1 MQVESQHLT
10 ACLARLWPECPL
22 SLAPGPRRL
31 VLDSRALAAG
41 DVFVALPGVQRDG
54 REHIPAALAAG
65 AALVLCHQPE
75 AGADMTPPEDPRV
88 VSLPGLKARQGE
100 LGRALFRVPAELP
113 LIGVTGTNGKSSVT
127 HYVAL
132 LSEALGTPC
141 GMIGTLGYGRP
152 GALHDAGQTTPG
164 PLALQAQ
171 LGELVAAG
179 AQRVAMEVSSH
190 ALAQDRLQDTRV
202 TAAAFTNLSRD
213 HLDYH
218 GSMAAY
224 AAAKARLFRRPELAL
239 AVVNADDPLA
249 RLMLAGVPKQ
259 GAVRVLA
266 TGRDEA
272 TTLRVLDWQP
282 HPRGQRALVAGPE
295 GEFALELP
303 LMGRFNLDNVLQAM
317 ALLYGL
323 GESLSALS
331 EAAGQLAPVPG
342 RMQLL
347 RRPGRPGVVVDYAHT
362 PDALD
367 NALQALGDHL
377 GGQGRLWC
385 LFGCGGD
392 RDPGKRALMGAA
404 AAARADRLVITDDN
418 PRGEAPAAI
427 RAAIREGLAGVA
439 DERIYE
445 VAGRAAAIAWV
456 IAQAAPEDVILL
468 AGKGHETYQEIAGVK
483 HPFCDREA
491 AEAAL
496 EARP

>member
-1 MQVESQHLT
+1 MQVESQHLG
-10 ACLARLWPECPL
+10 ACLARLWPDCHPTL
-22 SLAPGPRRL
+22 PAGPRRL
-31 VLDSRALAAG
+31 VLDSRTLSEG
-41 DVFVALPGVQRDG
+41 DVFLALPGVQQDG
-54 REHIPAALAAG
+54 REHIAAALAAG

-75 AGADMTPPEDPRV
+75 SGADMTPPEDARV
-88 VSLPGLKARQGE
+88 WCLPGLKERQGE
-100 LGRALFRVPAELP
+100 LGRALFRVPVELP

-141 GMIGTLGYGRP
+141 GMIGTLGHGRP
-152 GALHDAGQTTPG
+152 GRLAEGEQTTPG

-171 LGELVAAG
+171 LGELVAQG
-179 AQRVAMEVSSH
+179 ARRVVMEVSSH
-190 ALAQDRLQDTRV
+190 ALEQDRLQDTRV
-202 TAAAFTNLSRD
+202 TAAGFTNLSRD

-224 AAAKARLFRRPELAL
+224 AAAKARLFRRPELEL
-239 AVVNADDPLA
+239 VVVNGDDPLA

-272 TTLRVLDWQP
+272 TTLRVLDWWP
-282 HPRGQRALVAGPE
+282 HARGQRALVAGPE

-303 LMGRFNLDNVLQAM
+303 LMGRFNLDNVLLAM
-317 ALLYGL
+317 ALLHGL
-323 GESLSALS
+323 GESLSALV
-331 EAAGQLAPVPG
+331 EAAGRLTPVPG

-347 RRPGRPGVVVDYAHT
+347 SRPGCPGVVVDYAHT

-367 NALQALGDHL
+367 NALGALRDHL
-377 GGQGRLWC
+377 GSAGRLWC

-392 RDPGKRALMGAA
+392 RDPGKRPLMGAA
-404 AAARADRLVITDDN
+404 AAARADHLVITDDN

-427 RAAIREGLAGVA
+427 RAAIREGLGEFPV
-439 DERIYE
+439 ERLHE
-445 VAGRAAAIAWV
+445 LAGRGAAIAWV
-456 IAQAAPEDVILL
+456 IAQAAPGDVVLL
-468 AGKGHETYQEIAGVK
+468 AGKGHETYQEIAGIK
-483 HPFCDREA
+483 HPFCDREV